1 MASMAEVHR
10 GLYGAAL
17 LAKFDRDGL
26 NAFGHEGIDAWRSFY
41 AAVIVAPMYLIWV
54 AIYGQPHPEGTPFVS
69 VLLFE
74 TLSYAIG
81 WLIFP
86 LVLWHLSPVLGC
98 RDRFFHFL
106 AAYNWV
112 ALIQNS
118 LFIGMDLLFALVGA
132 PDGARGFLGLAV
144 LVYVLLYGWFVAKEG
159 LGLAA
164 GPAATVVALDMITS
178 MFWELISDG
187 MIIAR

>member
-1 MASMAEVHR
+1 
-10 GLYGAAL
+10 
-17 LAKFDRDGL
+17 
-26 NAFGHEGIDAWRSFY
+26 
-41 AAVIVAPMYLIWV
+41 
-54 AIYGQPHPEGTPFVS
+54 
-69 VLLFE
+69 
-74 TLSYAIG
+74 
-81 WLIFP
+81 
-86 LVLWHLSPVLGC
+86 VLWHLSPSLGC

-112 ALIQNS
+112 AVLQNG

-144 LVYVLLYGWFVAKEG
+144 LIYVLLYGWFVAKEG